1 MINFVN
7 IVTDTNNAQ
16 DETILIGESEG
27 YVKSNMLFFKESE
40 IYQHEIECI
49 TDRIILMAEAEGDE
63 STFEKIKKWIISV
76 YEYIKKKL
84 QSAQNWLAKKFG
96 VRRDGEPSK
105 TESKNASTVKQ
116 KWEELM
122 NKLREAKKRVFKE
135 SDSGISSDDISNL
148 KKIID
153 DISNPDMMA
162 KALEDIKIED
172 LGDNTVISTHML
184 NYMEK
189 STNAL
194 LLAYKEPKL
203 QKFLSSLKVMTHIET
218 ELQRMIG
225 TNDVLSYIPVNTYFK
240 DGVFPKNMAVIMDK
254 VYKLETNVMSGSA
267 EECDNLAS
275 DIVSDLNN
283 ILNVKKPLTIDNI
296 TKGADVN
303 TASHDYLEL
312 KEHIINYP
320 NFSNDIVNRI
330 FSKSYNNFVQF
341 ENDILKKV
349 VPPYILNNTYNPK
362 VAITKDNIHTIQANL
377 QKYSKVMQNV
387 GTWIFGALM
396 TGETACRLCLVSS
409 VMSVLIAI
417 TNVLLSQV

>member
-7 IVTDTNNAQ
+7 IITDTNNAQ

-49 TDRIILMAEAEGDE
+49 TDRIILMAEAEGED

-122 NKLREAKKRVFKE
+122 NKLREVKKRVFKE
-135 SDSGISSDDISNL
+135 SNSGISSDDISNL

-153 DISNPDMMA
+153 DVSNPDTMA
-162 KALEDIKIED
+162 KALEDINIED
-172 LGDNTVISTHML
+172 LGDNTVMSTHML

-240 DGVFPKNMAVIMDK
+240 DGIFPKNVTVIMDK
-254 VYKLETNVMSGSA
+254 VYKLETNVMTGSA

-296 TKGADVN
+296 TKGVDEK
-303 TASHDYLEL
+303 TLHDYLEL

-330 FSKSYNNFVQF
+330 FSKSYNNFLQF
-341 ENDILKKV
+341 ENAILKKV

-387 GTWIFGALM
+387 GSWIFGALM
-396 TGETACRLCLVSS
+396 TGETTCRLCLVSS

-417 TNVLLSQV
+417 TNVVLSQV